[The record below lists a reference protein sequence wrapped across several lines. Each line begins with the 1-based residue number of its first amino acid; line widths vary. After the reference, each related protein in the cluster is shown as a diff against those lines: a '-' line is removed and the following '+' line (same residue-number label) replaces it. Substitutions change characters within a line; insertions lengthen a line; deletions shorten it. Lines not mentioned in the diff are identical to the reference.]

1 MEQVES
7 IIEEYDQS
15 VSEYYKERTN
25 GQRDDK
31 WSEQVVKT
39 LMKKQR
45 LDVDSFLKSQG
56 FLGQ

>member
-7 IIEEYDQS
+7 IIEEYDQN